1 MQTNVF
7 RSISVL
13 GVLLNTQALAQASA
27 SDPEIDYCMSQQIA
41 EGVEPLTENRLLVAE
56 AVNAYLRKAQFT
68 QEDAEQLCKFSN
80 DSERIYITYM
90 ETRDMIRVGPLA
102 DDTSIQVAGTMVQLE
117 SCWFLLMDSGVFPL
131 QLDPLPRTFMRVG
144 QRVELTLSGP
154 MVGCETECTYPI
166 VHASDPRLSDWGVQP
181 TELVMDFELDVR
193 RTLEELG
200 LEASVAMDATGVL
213 VSGVNRDQ
221 VLLLEEALRGSFG
234 YLRVS
239 RDQDE
244 IYFWPNARD
253 SLNRKS
259 TSGRGWN

>member
-1 MQTNVF
+1 MTAIRLQGEPKGSSRRQTGRAHDILGGRREFTSSTPKPTLNRGFQLRVWRASAMPTNVF
-7 RSISVL
+7 LSISVL

-27 SDPEIDYCMSQQIA
+27 SDPEIDYCVSQQIA

-68 QEDAEQLCKFSN
+68 QEDAEQLCRVSN

-102 DDTSIQVAGTMVQLE
+102 DDASIHVAGTMVQLE

-154 MVGCETECTYPI
+154 MVGCGTECTYPI
-166 VHASDPRLSDWGVQP
+166 VGPW
-181 TELVMDFELDVR
+181 
-193 RTLEELG
+193 
-200 LEASVAMDATGVL
+200 
-213 VSGVNRDQ
+213 
-221 VLLLEEALRGSFG
+221 
-234 YLRVS
+234 
-239 RDQDE
+239 
-244 IYFWPNARD
+244 
-253 SLNRKS
+253 KS
-259 TSGRGWN
+259 WA